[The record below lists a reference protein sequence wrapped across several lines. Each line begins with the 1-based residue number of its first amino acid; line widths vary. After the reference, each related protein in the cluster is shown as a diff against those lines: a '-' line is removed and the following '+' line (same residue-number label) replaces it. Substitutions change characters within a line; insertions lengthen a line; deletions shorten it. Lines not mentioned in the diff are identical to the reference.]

1 MTAVI
6 SCSMTLSNLHTG
18 FPGAS
23 GVGVVVV
30 VVTVIRPTG

>member
-1 MTAVI
+1 MPL
-6 SCSMTLSNLHTG
+6 SMTLSNFHTASS
-18 FPGAS
+18 GAL